1 MASPRSVTTSHPGNH
16 RHHRR
21 YEELLPLERIGAVEV
36 HEIPE
41 RHEFLRVNIDASLA
55 STKLLSS
62 NIYLNTDVLDH
73 LKNIIKALVMSL
85 RVVFQHVIFLNFISF
100 LRNYIPIVFPINNSK
115 NFNIIFVKCHCL
127 IHDIAHLSAFTLDI
141 L

>member
-1 MASPRSVTTSHPGNH
+1 M
-16 RHHRR
+16 
-21 YEELLPLERIGAVEV
+21 

-73 LKNIIKALVMSL
+73 LKNIVKALVMSL
-85 RVVFQHVIFLNFISF
+85 RVVFQHIIFLNFISF
-100 LRNYIPIVFPINNSK
+100 LRNYITIVFPINNSK

>member
-1 MASPRSVTTSHPGNH
+1 MLRVILETTGITVDTRS
-16 RHHRR
+16 
-21 YEELLPLERIGAVEV
+21 YCLLERIGAVEV

-127 IHDIAHLSAFTLDI
+127 IHDIAHLPAFTLDI